1 MALQPLPRRARPRL
15 TRRGRAS
22 LRVLAGVLLV
32 AAIVIGAVALRTDDE
47 PTIAEPAAA
56 TVSTPLWSARRVPY
70 LFVDDVAQQRLTVAA
85 TAVADPH
92 EACLTI
98 DDGNAARGLLVR
110 AGDDTA
116 LAPASTTKLLTAAA
130 ALHALGAAATLSTQ
144 VQRDGSTLYVVGGG
158 DPVFAT
164 DEYATGLAETPR
176 TSRDVVH
183 PLRDLADAI
192 IEAGLD
198 GIDTIV
204 VDDSHHE
211 DVGFLPGWRES
222 YRDDIG
228 ELDAL
233 TVDDG
238 FDAGVRVADP
248 ALLFG
253 EELRAL
259 LSVDGLTVERGTAP
273 DDADDPNY
281 AAVISPEIG
290 PIVSSMLRSSDNLTA
305 ELLVR
310 EIGGDGTTAAGLQ
323 RIVSALDE
331 LGVPTAG
338 LELHDGSGLDP
349 ANRVTCDAIVAVL
362 ALGLPDIDA
371 GLAVAGESGTL
382 VARFL
387 GDPLAGN
394 LRAKTGQINGVAGL
408 AGTIDSNDLDF
419 AYIVNG
425 DFTTIA
431 GQALQVEAAR
441 AVASYPDAPP
451 AAELVPLP

>member
-1 MALQPLPRRARPRL
+1 
-15 TRRGRAS
+15 
-22 LRVLAGVLLV
+22 VLLV
-32 AAIVIGAVALRTDDE
+32 AAVAIAAVALRPDDDPSTAE
-47 PTIAEPAAA
+47 PTAA

-70 LFVDDVAQQRLTVAA
+70 VFVDEVAQQRLTAAA

-92 EACLTI
+92 EACLAI
-98 DDGNAARGLLVR
+98 DDADPTNGVLASVG
-110 AGDDTA
+110 GPTA
-116 LAPASTTKLLTAAA
+116 LAPASTTKLLTSAAA
-130 ALHALGAAATLSTQ
+130 IHVLTAPATLATR
-144 VQRDGSTLYVVGGG
+144 VLRDGSTLYVVGGG

-164 DEYATGLAETPR
+164 DDYATGLAEAPR
-176 TSRDVVH
+176 TNQDVVH
-183 PLRDLADAI
+183 SLRDLADAI

-198 GIDTIV
+198 GVDTIV

-211 DVGFLPGWRES
+211 DVGFLPGWSES

-228 ELDAL
+228 EVNAL

-238 FDAGVRVADP
+238 FDAGIRVADP

-259 LSVDGLTVERGTAP
+259 LPVVDLTVERGTAP
-273 DDADDPNY
+273 DDVDEPQY
-281 AAVISPEIG
+281 ATVVSPEIG
-290 PIVSSMLRSSDNLTA
+290 QIVSSMLRSSDNLTA

-310 EIGGDGTTAAGLQ
+310 EIGGDGTTATGLE
-323 RIVSALDE
+323 RIVSALGE

-338 LELHDGSGLDP
+338 LDLHDGSGLDP
-349 ANRVTCDAIVAVL
+349 ANRVTCVAIVAVL
-362 ALGLPDIDA
+362 QLGLPDIDA

-382 VARFL
+382 ATRFL
-387 GDPLAGN
+387 GDPLARD

-408 AGTIDSNDLDF
+408 AGTLDSNDLDF

-425 DFTTIA
+425 DFTTSG

-451 AAELVPLP
+451 ADELVPLP